1 MSESES
7 AKGSA
12 DCLPELNYQ
21 SSSSIV
27 RPSGTSNSGA
37 DKISGEGTGKL
48 NSIPLLCAEGLVS
61 IFLVCISSEFF

>member
-27 RPSGTSNSGA
+27 RPSGTSNNGA
-37 DKISGEGTGKL
+37 DKISEEGSGKL
-48 NSIPLLCAEGLVS
+48 NSTHLLSFE
-61 IFLVCISSEFF
+61 